1 MSKVIEWLKG
11 KKTFFIL
18 GAAGIVWYLSTI
30 GIITPEMAGTAYT
43 GLTILGGATMADK
56 INRLRG

>member
-11 KKTFFIL
+11 KKTFFVL
-18 GAAGIVWYLSTI
+18 GAAGIVWYLTTI
-30 GIITPEMAGTAYT
+30 GIVTSEIANTAYT
-43 GLTILGGATMADK
+43 GLTILGGVTMADK